1 MPAHGHHVAG
11 VEALLGRFADVTY
24 AYRFGPPQ
32 HAGVLARLETT
43 SGISREVVWKVPLA
57 SLR

>member
-1 MPAHGHHVAG
+1 MLS

-32 HAGVLARLETT
+32 HAGVRARLVTE
-43 SGISREVVWKVPLA
+43 SGISREVVWRVPLT
-57 SLR
+57 SVR

>member
-1 MPAHGHHVAG
+1 MAG

-32 HAGVLARLETT
+32 HAGVRARLVTD
-43 SGISREVVWKVPLA
+43 SGVEREVVWRVPLA
-57 SLR
+57 SLG